1 LTPEVGRMATIS
13 QQVTYSSSHYGSD
26 IDVDSV
32 SDYGSEFDATEIDED
47 ALLADVLDSIAKK
60 TPQNS
65 EKQSILPSIEFE
77 EGEAEDGD
85 HDSPG
90 QPRPATLRVA
100 KSDIRSTGIVQ
111 APNDIQRSPARRRG
125 PATFEVE
132 YDEPSRRT
140 WSGKRKQSQH
150 RPSLPTTEY

>member
-1 LTPEVGRMATIS
+1 MATIS
-13 QQVTYSSSHYGSD
+13 QEVTHSSSHYGSD

-60 TPQNS
+60 TPQNN
-65 EKQSILPSIEFE
+65 EKQNILPSIEFE

-85 HDSPG
+85 YDSPG
-90 QPRPATLRVA
+90 HRPATLRVA
-100 KSDIRSTGIVQ
+100 RSDIRSTGVVQ
-111 APNDIQRSPARRRG
+111 ASHDIQRSPARRRG
-125 PATFEVE
+125 STTLEVE

-140 WSGKRKQSQH
+140 WSGKPKQLQR
-150 RPSLPTTEY
+150 RPSLTTDNRVLTTDSA

>member
-1 LTPEVGRMATIS
+1 MATIS
-13 QQVTYSSSHYGSD
+13 QEVTHLSSHYGSD

-60 TPQNS
+60 TPQNN

-90 QPRPATLRVA
+90 QHRPATLRVA
-100 KSDIRSTGIVQ
+100 RSDIRSTGVVQ
-111 APNDIQRSPARRRG
+111 ASHDVQRSPARRRG
-125 PATFEVE
+125 PTTVEVE

-140 WSGKRKQSQH
+140 WSGKPKQSQ
-150 RPSLPTTEY
+150 RQPFLPTTEC

>member
-1 LTPEVGRMATIS
+1 MATIS